1 MATNPYAGLS
11 DEAREK
17 CIARMARTLAKKPRS
32 SKTRAYIKTLT
43 GKPETEAEL
52 RARAAA
58 VDQFATT
65 ERIDVPA
72 TEQKARKVRKQR
84 ISPFA
89 ARSERR
95 HPTKYCRRA
104 SRFQRRLSSST
115 PRAPRDMQETA
126 ALRSQLRNIQG
137 NVCAICGKKMG
148 AEVSIDHVIPHALL
162 GKHGDGNFVAV
173 HGECNGDKSNDIPT
187 GCEMVWLL
195 FVNARR
201 GLQPQI
207 Y

>member
-58 VDQFATT
+58 VDQFAAT
-65 ERIDVPA
+65 ELINAPA

-89 ARSERR
+89 AKSERR

-104 SRFQRRLSSST
+104 SRFQRNISNSV

-126 ALRSQLRNIQG
+126 ALREKLIDIQNG
-137 NVCAICGKKMG
+137 YCAICGSIIEGK
-148 AEVSIDHVIPHALL
+148 VSLDHVVPHSLL

-173 HGECNGDKSNDIPT
+173 HSECNGDKSNDIPT

-195 FVNARR
+195 FVNSSL
-201 GLQPQI
+201 GLHPQVF
-207 Y
+207 